1 MDNSLIRGDT
11 VELQCILAFQQ
22 RGFYCSIPFSGSCKY
37 DVVVDI
43 NDKLYKIQ
51 CKSGTFHEDEGTLC
65 ISTTR
70 QTTNTKRTVSYL
82 YLPNE
87 VDYFYTNWKD
97 YHFLIPISE
106 VSTSK
111 NLRLK
116 EPRNGIQ
123 QSMSIADDYLLDKV
137 IDSIKNNKPLSR
149 FYDNCFIRID
159 KNGKQE
165 LMGKEEM
172 SIYTDRQIRYIRECI
187 SKEKM
192 GYNYYWKYKEF
203 PTL

>member
-106 VSTSK
+106 ASTSK

-123 QSMSIADDYLLDKV
+123 QSMSIADDYLLDKA

-149 FYDNCFIRID
+149 FYDNYFIRID